1 MGNELKKQV
10 SDILLFVPSQSK
22 ANVVTTNTSGNKAS
36 ISSVQ
41 LHSKK
46 IILWDLKLTSN
57 YMPIT
62 TLKGPAEVLCHSKVC
77 VYIYIYIKFIVT
89 VFL

>member
-22 ANVVTTNTSGNKAS
+22 ANVVTTNTSGSKAS

-77 VYIYIYIKFIVT
+77 VYIYIYIKFTVT